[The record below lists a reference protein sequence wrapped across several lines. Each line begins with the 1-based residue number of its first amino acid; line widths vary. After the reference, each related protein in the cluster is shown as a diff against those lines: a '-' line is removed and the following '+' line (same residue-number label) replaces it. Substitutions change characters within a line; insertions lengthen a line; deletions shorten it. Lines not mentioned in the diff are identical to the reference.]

1 VVSWVTSQRRSGD
14 DARFDPP
21 PLRGDAS
28 LIPTVSR
35 KQCNTHPFAGAPRSG
50 RLSVVRDNL
59 AYEMS
64 RHATF
69 RFCLDPTVE
78 QCEVLARH
86 AGAARFAFN
95 QCLQA

>member
-1 VVSWVTSQRRSGD
+1 
-14 DARFDPP
+14 
-21 PLRGDAS
+21 
-28 LIPTVSR
+28 
-35 KQCNTHPFAGAPRSG
+35 
-50 RLSVVRDNL
+50 VVRDNL

-95 QCLQA
+95 QCLQAVKTALTQRKRDPHTDVPWSGFDLINAFTTWKGDGGCGPHIRSRHLGSC